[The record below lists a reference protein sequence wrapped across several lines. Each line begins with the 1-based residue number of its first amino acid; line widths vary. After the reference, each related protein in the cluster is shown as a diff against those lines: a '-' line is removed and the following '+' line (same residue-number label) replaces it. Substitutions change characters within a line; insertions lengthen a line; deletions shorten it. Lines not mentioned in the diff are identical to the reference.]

1 MRYKRKC
8 KKSKLIKAI
17 ENQFMQNRKEY
28 FISFVVLII
37 GIIAGII
44 LINSASDETKK
55 SVYGYISEFVKSIK
69 SSEYQIDGNKLLVKS
84 IVSNIRIAIIIWI
97 AGSSVIGIPIVYAT
111 LAYKGLC
118 IGYSISAIIATL
130 DKTKG
135 IVFALSTMLLQN
147 IIAIPCILAISVS
160 SIKMYKNI
168 MKNRNAGDIK
178 FEIYRHAVFSAIMC
192 FGLVISSFI
201 EVFVSTNITSNLI
214 SNFI

>member
-1 MRYKRKC
+1 M
-8 KKSKLIKAI
+8 
-17 ENQFMQNRKEY
+17 
-28 FISFVVLII
+28 
-37 GIIAGII
+37 
-44 LINSASDETKK
+44 
-55 SVYGYISEFVKSIK
+55 
-69 SSEYQIDGNKLLVKS
+69 LVKS

-168 MKNRNAGDIK
+168 MKNRNSGDIK

-192 FGLVISSFI
+192 FGLIISSFI